1 MIECYMVSLHIY
13 EFMIIDCVH
22 LWHKKS
28 KNIAKKVNNSL
39 EDTRLLIFL
48 SYSTRFSLHI

>member
-22 LWHKKS
+22 LWHRKIKEIYSSKS
-28 KNIAKKVNNSL
+28 KQFGRH
-39 EDTRLLIFL
+39 D
-48 SYSTRFSLHI
+48 SY